1 MRRYLIIAT
10 AILAAILVMSLVKAW
25 QNRRAHLRGEEPDI
39 QLIGL
44 PAVVGALAG
53 LAGFFVGAVLLERG
67 AAGPP
72 EKYQPAQIKDG
83 KIVPGGFDDSAD
95 GG

>member
-1 MRRYLIIAT
+1 M
-10 AILAAILVMSLVKAW
+10 
-25 QNRRAHLRGEEPDI
+25 
-39 QLIGL
+39 

-53 LAGFFVGAVLLERG
+53 LVVFFVGAVLLERG

-83 KIVPGGFDDSAD
+83 KIVPGGFDDSSD